1 MLAAG
6 THTADEIRTLR
17 SRKRHSEEVQVCR
30 MMLRA
35 KSWRTDEVK
44 KKRLFLLLLLRYL
57 SL

>member
-44 KKRLFLLLLLRYL
+44 KKRLFLLLSYL